1 MVRLAL
7 DATTRPVAASE
18 ADLSPGAVEK
28 PVTPSVPAWPVTL
41 LLGLYP
47 VWWALGVLDMILIP
61 FAVVMGLY
69 LLRTPGLRV
78 PRGFGL
84 WMLFLGWAAFSLIE
98 VNGIANYLN
107 FFFKYAIYLSST
119 VLFVYIYN
127 ARRHLDA
134 RKVLGLLTIVWLTT
148 VAGGYLGVAFPGGVL
163 RTPMSYVVS
172 VIKVVQPGTATI
184 LNNELVQFMVVRR
197 FAQYN
202 PTSFFG
208 VAPRPTAPFRFTNN
222 WGFAYSVLLPTAFA
236 YALLA
241 RPRRKI
247 LILAVL
253 IPASL
258 VPALLTLNRGMMVGV
273 VIAMVYASIRLLF
286 RGRPGP
292 LIATAIFAL
301 IAFGLFSALGIQ
313 NRLDT
318 RLGHE
323 GSSTDIRASLYEQ
336 SLQSVPASPIFGKG
350 TPQGGNATDPNAPP
364 VGTQGQVWM
373 VLVSH
378 GPVALGAFL
387 GWFALGAWQSRRRTD
402 VAGFAC
408 HVALTVATIEL
419 FYYGTLPYGMPM
431 MMSIAALALRPETEP
446 ETEPATAALALRP
459 EAEPASR

>member
-1 MVRLAL
+1 
-7 DATTRPVAASE
+7 
-18 ADLSPGAVEK
+18 
-28 PVTPSVPAWPVTL
+28 
-41 LLGLYP
+41 
-47 VWWALGVLDMILIP
+47 
-61 FAVVMGLY
+61 
-69 LLRTPGLRV
+69 V

-84 WMLFLGWAAFSLIE
+84 WLIFLGWAAFSLIE

-107 FFFKYAIYLSST
+107 FFFKYAIYLSAT
-119 VLFVYIYN
+119 VLFVYVYN
-127 ARRHLDA
+127 ARRQLDA
-134 RKVLGLLTIVWLTT
+134 RKILGLLTIVWLTT

-163 RTPMSYVVS
+163 RTPMSFVVS
-172 VIKVVQPGTATI
+172 VLKVVFPGSATI
-184 LNNELVQFMVVRR
+184 LNNELVQYMVVRR

-222 WGFAYSVLLPTAFA
+222 WGFAYSVLLPAAVA
-236 YALLA
+236 YALVA
-241 RPRRKI
+241 SPKRKI
-247 LILAVL
+247 LILGIL

-273 VIAMVYASIRLLF
+273 AIAMVYASVRLLF

-292 LIATAIFAL
+292 LIATALFAVV
-301 IAFGLFSALGIQ
+301 AFGLFSALHIQ
-313 NRLDT
+313 DRLDT

-323 GSSTDIRASLYEQ
+323 GSSTDVRASLYEQ

-350 TPQGGNATDPNAPP
+350 TPQGGNNATDPNAPP

-378 GPVALGAFL
+378 GPVALAGFL
-387 GWFALGAWQSRRRTD
+387 GWFGLVVWQSRRRTD
-402 VAGFAC
+402 VPGFAC

-431 MMSIAALALRPETEP
+431 MMTIAAVAVRPLTEP
-446 ETEPATAALALRP
+446 SAR
-459 EAEPASR
+459 